1 MFLIYSVMLV
11 VYLWLSNNTIA
22 HSQFIPGFR
31 LYWAGIEFL
40 KY

>member
-22 HSQFIPGFR
+22 HSQFIPGFVV
-31 LYWAGIEFL
+31 LGCQ
-40 KY
+40 